1 MLKNMRAIDN
11 IREYLVSGQAEDDFK
26 KGGEYEKGMI
36 LESLEQIMDL
46 ADLADEVATRL
57 IYRGMD
63 RRREKKD

>member
-1 MLKNMRAIDN
+1 MQAIDQ
-11 IREYLVSGQAEDDFK
+11 IREYLASGKAEEDFR

-57 IYRGMD
+57 IYRGLA
-63 RRREKKD
+63 RRENPDSD